1 MKKVIIGLSIVGVSF
16 STISCGQKITLGQV
30 VGVLGGDT
38 SGGGAV
44 STTEV
49 ASGLK
54 EALQVGISN
63 GTANASQ
70 IDGFFLNPKIKIP
83 FPPEVARVE
92 NTLRKIGL
100 GNEVDKFVLS
110 LNRGA
115 EEAAKEAKP
124 IFITAIKSLTIA
136 DAWGILRGDRDAATQ
151 YLKRVTSAQLIQA
164 FSPIIDRALQKT
176 EATKYYGDIARIYN
190 NIPMTQKINPD
201 LNQYATQKAMDGL
214 FMLVADEEAKIRE
227 NPIARTSEL
236 LKRVFGAK

>member
-1 MKKVIIGLSIVGVSF
+1 MKKVLLGLSLVGLGFTVV
-16 STISCGQKITLGQV
+16 SCGQQITLGQV
-30 VGVLGGDT
+30 VGALGGDPN
-38 SGGGAV
+38 GAV
-44 STTEV
+44 TTDEV
-49 ASGLK
+49 SLGLK

-63 GTANASQ
+63 GTTSASQ
-70 IDGFFLNPKIKIP
+70 VDGFFLNPKIKIP
-83 FPPEVARVE
+83 FPPEVVRVE

-124 IFITAIKSLTIA
+124 IFMKAIMSMTIA
-136 DAWGILRGDRDAATQ
+136 DAWGILRGERDAATQ
-151 YLKRVTSAQLIQA
+151 YLKRTTSPQLIQA
-164 FSPIIDRALQKT
+164 FSPIIDKALQKT
-176 EATKYYGDIARIYN
+176 EATKYYGDIAKIYN

-214 FMLVADEEAKIRE
+214 FILVADEEAKIRE

-236 LKRVFGAK
+236 LKRVFGSK